1 MSVAE
6 LSAPHQFRFRDND
19 LPDPPPG
26 RVQVRVEAIGICGSD
41 LHYFAEGHVGYTQS
55 RYPMVL
61 GHEPCGT
68 VLKTG
73 AGVTGWSPG
82 DRVALEAPI
91 YCYHCEACMTG
102 HHNLCE
108 NGTFMSSPEEPGFFR
123 DRANLP
129 AVNLIPLP
137 GNLSFADGTLWE
149 PLGIILHSFH
159 FAQPEL
165 GETAAVFGAGPIGLT
180 TIAALKL
187 AGISRIWCIE
197 PVAHRRELAL
207 ALGADDA
214 LDPHQTDPV
223 ADVMAATGKR
233 GVDLAIDCAARENS
247 INQALRMTRTAGR
260 VQVTAV
266 PSDILVP
273 IEFHVIRRKELNFYT
288 SRRAN
293 HTGYTAVEMLSK
305 FPRHFT
311 PMVTHQMALS
321 EVQQAFEM
329 LETYSGGVG
338 KIVVI
343 PER

>member
-1 MSVAE
+1 MPVAE
-6 LSAPHQFRFRDND
+6 LIAPHQFRLRENE
-19 LPDPPPG
+19 LSDPPAG
-26 RVQVRVEAIGICGSD
+26 RVQVRVEAVGICGSD

-61 GHEPCGT
+61 GHEPSGT

-73 AGVTGWSPG
+73 PGVTGWSPG

-108 NGTFMSSPEEPGFFR
+108 NGTFMSSPDEPGFFR
-123 DRANLP
+123 DRVNLP

-137 GNLSFADGTLWE
+137 DNLSFVEAAIWE
-149 PLGIILHSFH
+149 PLGIVLHSFH
-159 FAQPEL
+159 FAEPKL
-165 GETAAVFGAGPIGLT
+165 GETVAVFGAGPIGLT

-187 AGISRIWCIE
+187 AGVGRVWSIE
-197 PVAHRRELAL
+197 PVAHRRHLAL

-214 LDPHQTDPV
+214 IDPHQTDPV
-223 ADVMAATGKR
+223 AEVLAATGRR
-233 GVDLAIDCAARENS
+233 GVDLAIDCAGKENS
-247 INQALRMTRTAGR
+247 INQAIRMTRMAGR

-266 PSDILVP
+266 PSEILVP
-273 IEFHVIRRKELNFYT
+273 IEFHIIRRKELNFFT

-293 HTGYTAVEMLSK
+293 KTGHTAVETLSRY
-305 FPRHFT
+305 PERFT
-311 PMVTHQMALS
+311 PMITHRMGMNG
-321 EVQQAFEM
+321 VQDAFEM
-329 LETYSGGVG
+329 LESYSGGVG
-338 KIVVI
+338 KIVIV

>member
-6 LSAPHQFRFRDND
+6 LSAPHQFRFREND

-26 RVQVRVEAIGICGSD
+26 QVQVRVEAIGICGSD

-73 AGVTGWSPG
+73 AGVTGWAPG

-102 HHNLCE
+102 RHNLCE
-108 NGTFMSSPEEPGFFR
+108 NGTFMSSPDEPGFFR
-123 DRANLP
+123 DRVNLP
-129 AVNLIPLP
+129 EVSLVPLP
-137 GNLSFADGTLWE
+137 GNLSFTEATIWE
-149 PLGIILHSFH
+149 PLGIILHSFR
-159 FAQPEL
+159 FAEPKL
-165 GETAAVFGAGPIGLT
+165 GETVAVFGGGPIGLT

-187 AGISRIWCIE
+187 AGVSRIWCIE

-207 ALGADDA
+207 SLGADDA
-214 LDPHQTDPV
+214 IDPRQVDPV
-223 ADVMAATGKR
+223 AEVMAATHKR
-233 GVDLAIDCAARENS
+233 GVDLAIDCAAKENT
-247 INQALRMTRTAGR
+247 INQAIRMTRTAGR
-260 VQVTAV
+260 VLVTGV

-293 HTGYTAVEMLSK
+293 HTGHAAVEMLAQ
-305 FPRHFT
+305 FPDRFT
-311 PMVTHQMALS
+311 PMVTHRMGMN
-321 EVQQAFEM
+321 EVQRAFEM
-329 LETYSGGVG
+329 LETYSDGVG
-338 KIVVI
+338 KIVVF